1 MARAYLS
8 FAPLFLLLNTILQC
22 LPHSQLP
29 IPPTRCAEHIK
40 KYQVPQNIKH
50 SGTLM
55 LNSLLVS
62 RGSACFC
69 FTLVGGL
76 IDIFIVPQPAGL
88 VFMKYEEIAQ
98 KCKCLQ

>member
-1 MARAYLS
+1 
-8 FAPLFLLLNTILQC
+8 
-22 LPHSQLP
+22 
-29 IPPTRCAEHIK
+29 
-40 KYQVPQNIKH
+40 
-50 SGTLM
+50 M